1 MFPGFFYSSFES
13 LLQIL
18 IFMAQKGLVLVF
30 LGYLKSISRDGVFL
44 PFFILTSI
52 FIDFQHMTNRVSL

>member
-1 MFPGFFYSSFES
+1 
-13 LLQIL
+13 
-18 IFMAQKGLVLVF
+18 MAQKGLVLVF